1 MGRHRLQSEDPP
13 NLRRLDST
21 KRYPRDIV
29 HEVHADGEIWS
40 ASLWAL
46 REAIGRSACDKLVLA
61 HHFLLKRDSSFEE
74 AALSLI
80 LADQQLFRGAH
91 AATIRTVFVR
101 RGILKPA
108 TRKRAGYDP
117 YARTPTGHT
126 P

>member
-1 MGRHRLQSEDPP
+1 M
-13 NLRRLDST
+13 
-21 KRYPRDIV
+21 
-29 HEVHADGEIWS
+29 
-40 ASLWAL
+40 
-46 REAIGRSACDKLVLA
+46 LA